1 MMTEVNDTAD
11 KMLRVTVDR
20 DKMKAHLEVFP
31 PGESG
36 QIASLEQAHKALAE
50 AGVVFGIRED
60 KIKEAFQ
67 EANWGFEVTVAE
79 GQPVVNGEDAVITY
93 NFTLPSQQGGPKM
106 DDKGNVDYFDLG
118 LINNVKAGQML
129 AQRTPPT
136 EGTVGRNVMGDELP
150 PRRGK
155 DIRLLRG
162 SNAVIDQEETSIY
175 AVIDGHVSLQGNKIA
190 VNPVFK
196 VNGDVDYGTGNIDF
210 IGNVIISGNIA
221 SGFKVKAGG
230 DIEVSGF
237 IEGAEVEAGGSVIVK
252 GGIAGGTKGKVM
264 AAQNV
269 SARFAENS
277 NIEAG
282 GDILIKEAIMQS
294 NVKAGGSVRVSS
306 NKAIIVGGL
315 IQATHEVEARVLGS
329 QLATQTIIEV
339 GVNPAHRD
347 EYHELIR
354 IRTEK
359 KKIMDNLN
367 QNLQAFQ
374 RSGIPME
381 NLSDKKKTDLIKMLD
396 YFKSLHQELS
406 QMEKRVVQLEAEFQR
421 IQNAKVRALEVAYP
435 GVRISI
441 GQAIYIV
448 NDLVKYCEF
457 IMDHGEVRTGSLR

>member
-1 MMTEVNDTAD
+1 MTEVNEAAD
-11 KMLRVTVDR
+11 RLRVTVDR
-20 DKMKAHLEVFP
+20 DKMKAQLEVFP
-31 PGESG
+31 PAEGG
-36 QIASLEQAHKALAE
+36 QACTLEEAKKAIAE
-50 AGVVFGIRED
+50 AGVVFGIKED
-60 KIKEAFQ
+60 KIREALQ
-67 EANWGFEVTVAE
+67 ESNWGFAITIAE
-79 GQPVVNGEDAVITY
+79 GQPAINGEDAVITY
-93 NFTLPSQQGGPKM
+93 NFSLPSEQGGPKM

-129 AQRTPPT
+129 AQRTLPT
-136 EGTVGRNVMGDELP
+136 EGTVGYTVLGDELT

-162 SNAVIDQEETSIY
+162 SNTVIDQEETTIY
-175 AVIDGHVSLQGNKIA
+175 AVIDGHVSLQGNKIT

-196 VNGDVDYGTGNIDF
+196 VNGDVDYATGNIDF
-210 IGNVIISGNIA
+210 VGNVVISGNIA

-230 DIEVSGF
+230 DIEVNGF

-269 SARFAENS
+269 LARFAENS

-294 NVKAGGSVRVSS
+294 NLKAGGSVKVSS

-374 RSGIPME
+374 RSGISMD
-381 NLSDKKKTDLIKMLD
+381 NLSEKKKADLIKMLD
-396 YFKSLHQELS
+396 YFKSLHGELT

-421 IQNAKVRALEVAYP
+421 TQNAKVRALEVAYP

-448 NDLVKYCEF
+448 NDLAKYCEF
-457 IMDHGEVRTGSLR
+457 VMDHGEVRIGSLR

>member
-1 MMTEVNDTAD
+1 MDANNPTENLL
-11 KMLRVTVDR
+11 KVTIDR
-20 DKMKAHLEVFP
+20 DKMKAQLLVLP
-31 PGESG
+31 PGEGG
-36 QIASLEQAHKALAE
+36 QPATFEQAQKAVAD
-50 AGVVFGIRED
+50 AGVVFGIKED
-60 KIKEAFQ
+60 KIREALL
-67 EANWGFEVTVAE
+67 EANWGFETLIAE
-79 GQPVVNGEDAVITY
+79 GEPVIHGDEAKITY
-93 NFTLPSQQGGPKM
+93 HFQLPHQQGGPKV
-106 DDKGNVDYFDLG
+106 DEKGNVDYFDLG
-118 LINNVKAGQML
+118 LINNVKAGQLL
-129 AQRTPPT
+129 AERVPPT
-136 EGTVGRNVMGDELP
+136 EGTAGHDVLGNEIQ

-162 SNAVIDQEETSIY
+162 SNAVIDQEETAIY
-175 AVIDGHVSLQGNKIA
+175 SVIDGHVSMSGSKIQ
-190 VNPVFK
+190 VNPVFHVK
-196 VNGDVDYGTGNIDF
+196 GNVDYATGNIDF
-210 IGNVIISGNIA
+210 IGNVVIAGNIA

-252 GGIAGGTKGKVM
+252 GGIAGGTKGKVVAGDSVM
-264 AAQNV
+264 
-269 SARFAENS
+269 ARFAENS

-294 NVKAGGSVRVSS
+294 HLKAGGSVRVAS

-354 IRTEK
+354 VRTEK

-374 RSGIPME
+374 RSGISME
-381 NLSDKKKTDLIKMLD
+381 NLSDKKKADLIKMLD
-396 YFKSLHQELS
+396 YFKSLHQELT

-421 IQNAKVRALEVAYP
+421 TQNAKVKALEVAYP

-457 IMDHGEVRTGSLR
+457 IMDRGEVRMGSLR